1 MSVTRVGA
9 SSRGVSGGGTIMGSD
24 VSLNGDGML
33 SVAGVMLALGIMRI
47 RRGKEGRILE
57 ARLDALLVLLLVVS
71 SDFEFSGHVRSR
83 SRFRCRRLSS
93 ESHYKCTPPSI
104 RCRQFRTRRR
114 AKD

>member
-57 ARLDALLVLLLVVS
+57 ARLDALLVVS

>member
-57 ARLDALLVLLLVVS
+57 ARLDALLVVS

-83 SRFRCRRLSS
+83 SRFRCRRLSLQVYAALNQMPTIQDS
-93 ESHYKCTPPSI
+93 E
-104 RCRQFRTRRR
+104 TR
-114 AKD
+114 